1 VFTLAER
8 GLYQAEIKKSRF
20 TVRAQP
26 ISSVDAAMDFFAAE
40 SDPLAT
46 HNCWAY
52 RYGQSY
58 RFNDDGEPSGT
69 AGKPILQAIDG
80 SRCDRVAVLVV
91 RWFGGIKLGPG
102 GLMRAYGASAAQCL
116 RNTPQVE
123 IIEMID
129 ASCECSFHDLARI
142 RQRLEGA
149 GGRVRSERFKPDG
162 VALELSVPKAQE
174 RAVHQAISD
183 ASRGQAVWTAHEPPR
198 RGST

>member
-1 VFTLAER
+1 VFTLAEG
-8 GLYQAEIKKSRF
+8 GLYQEEIKKSRF
-20 TVRAQP
+20 RVLAQP
-26 ISSVDAAMDFFAAE
+26 IVSIDAAMAFFATA

-80 SRCDRVAVLVV
+80 LQCDRVAVLVV

-116 RNTPQVE
+116 RSTPRVK
-123 IIEMID
+123 IVEMID

-149 GGRVRSERFKPDG
+149 GVLVRTEQFNNG
-162 VALELSVPKAQE
+162 CATLVLSVPKVQE
-174 RAVHQAISD
+174 SVLRLAVAD
-183 ASRGQAVWTAHEPPR
+183 ASRGQAVWIASQSRPGEE
-198 RGST
+198 